1 MMLNLAGYQ
10 EIDQIYAGSRT
21 LVYRAIQST
30 TEQSVIIK
38 VLRNPYPSFHDLVR
52 FRNQYIITRN
62 LEHSTIV
69 EPLTLERYQNGYAL
83 VMPDEGALSLLEY
96 WHKSPGNIT
105 QLLTIA
111 LQLASALHY
120 LSQQRIIHKDI
131 KPSNILIHPET
142 CQVKLIDFSISS
154 LLPKE
159 QQQLINPN
167 VLEGTLAYISPE
179 QTGRMNRG
187 IDYRTD
193 FYSLG
198 VTLYKLLTGVLPF
211 QSNDPVELLHYH
223 IAKAPLAPSKFL
235 DTQGNPYP
243 QAISDIILKLMAKNA
258 EERYQSALGLKHDLE
273 QCWQQWQARGEIT
286 PFELGEHDICDRF
299 LIPEKLY
306 GREKEVQ
313 ALLNA
318 FERVAARNS
327 EMMLVAG
334 FSGIGKTAVINEVH
348 KPIVRQRGYF
358 IKGKFDQ
365 FNRNIPFSAFVQAF
379 RDLMG
384 QLLSESDAE
393 LAKWKGKILKAL
405 RDNAQVIIDVVPEL
419 ETIVG
424 KQSPTPALSGSAA
437 QNRFN
442 LLFQKFIAVFTTKEN
457 PLVIFL
463 DDLQWADS
471 ASLNLMKVLMGD
483 RERGYLLLLG
493 AYRDNEVFP
502 AHPLML
508 SLAEVEQEQAA
519 LATITLQPL
528 AFNHINQL
536 VAETLSCNEEL
547 AQPLTELVYQK
558 TQGNPFFTTQF
569 LQGLHQDK
577 LITFNLGLGYWEC
590 DLVQVHNAALTD
602 DVVEFMASRLH
613 KLPEATQEVLKLAA
627 CIGNQFDLA
636 TLALVNEQSQ
646 EHIAVA
652 LWRALQE
659 GLILPLSE
667 TYKFFQ
673 GNNENTPE
681 SLSDILVS
689 YKFLHDRV
697 QQAAYSLIP
706 ENRKTATHLS
716 IGQLLLAKIPT
727 NQQEEKIFAIVNQLN
742 LGVKQIDAPLQK
754 LKLAQLNLKAGRKAK
769 AAVAYSAAL
778 EYFQAGIELLS
789 YDCWQDES
797 VLTLELYNA
806 GAEAAYLN
814 SNYFLMEQWIN
825 EIFTYVPNLL
835 ARIPAYEVK
844 IQAEIAQNHLQDA
857 VKTGLQVL
865 ERLGIQ
871 LPLTPSSDDMQQRF
885 AATAAQMEGRSPK
898 DLITL
903 VEMTAPE
910 KLAALK
916 MLAGIWGPAFAV
928 TPPLMPLIVLEMV
941 NLSLEYGNAPISAFA
956 YVLYGVLL
964 CGGENFQGGY
974 EFGKLSLKLLTHFNT
989 QAFKAKILFLIGT
1002 HITIWHESV
1011 QAALP
1016 TLQEAYQA
1024 GLETGDLEFAA
1035 LSAAIYSY
1043 YSYLSG
1049 KYLLDVKQNFVAYT
1063 QAIATLKQT
1072 YYLNFVYIW
1081 HQAVTTLLKGAKNSQ
1096 YLVGE
1101 ICNSKEL
1108 LVQCKQN
1115 NATTPMAYIY
1125 INRLML
1131 NYLFED
1137 YAQAV
1142 DISPLADEYAQMVP
1156 ATLLIPIANFYG
1168 SLCKLAFCSR
1178 VSELERTS
1186 WLDAVHKN
1194 QCQMQKWSNYAPTN
1208 YWHKYYLVEAEQ
1220 HRVLGQKLEA
1230 IELYDRAIAGA
1241 KENEYIQEE
1250 ALANELAAKFYLNWG
1265 KEKIAS
1271 TYMQE
1276 AYYCYAC
1283 WGAKAKTEQL
1293 EEKYPQ
1299 LLSSI
1304 LQQQRVEFS
1313 PFKSLDSLTKKL
1325 TISRQKPSK
1334 NSSSTISELLDFT
1347 SILQAAQTLSST
1359 IELEQLL
1366 DDIVRIVLTNAGAQK
1381 AVLLM
1386 PQAQQWQLLSLAQL
1400 LEDGTV
1406 ETSQHSQ
1413 LLTAESSVPIRV
1425 IQYVK
1430 NTQKSVLIDEGKTE
1444 ISGIIEGYLLK
1455 YQPQSVLCVPL
1466 LNQGQLV
1473 AIVYLEHPTTKK
1485 VFTLNRLT
1493 IIQFLC
1499 AQAAVSLQNA
1509 QLYNQSQQALKDLQQ
1524 ALKDLQQAQLQ
1535 LVQSEKMSTLGNL
1548 VAGVAHEI
1556 NNPTGFL
1563 QGNIQPAQDYVQDL
1577 LGLIELLLAKCPS
1590 NDPQITEEIEEIDLE
1605 FIREDFPKLLA
1616 SMYLGVK
1623 QIRNLSHSLR
1633 IFSRQEQ
1640 DQKVS
1645 FNIHQGIDSTLVILK
1660 HRLKANNQRPKIE
1673 VIKDYQ
1679 EIPEVR
1685 CFPSQLNQVF
1695 MNIIA
1700 NAIESF
1706 DETNQ
1711 GPIYREIETKPNRI
1725 IIRTRILN
1733 DTRVKIEIKD
1743 NGCGIKQ
1750 EMKTRIF
1757 EQGFTTKKVGKGTG
1771 LGMAIAYQI
1780 ITDKHGGTIT
1790 CDSTIGQGTTF
1801 TIVLPCSPITND

>member
-1 MMLNLAGYQ
+1 MTMLNLAGYQ
-10 EIDQIYAGSRT
+10 EKNQIYSGTRT
-21 LVYRAIQST
+21 LVYRAIRDTDQ
-30 TEQSVIIK
+30 QSVIIK
-38 VLRNPYPSFHDLVR
+38 ILRNPHPNFHELVC

-62 LEHSTIV
+62 LEHPAIV
-69 EPLTLERYQNGYAL
+69 QPLSLERYVNGYAL

-96 WHKSPGNIT
+96 WQESNGD
-105 QLLTIA
+105 LSEFLTIA
-111 LQLASALHY
+111 LQLAQALHY
-120 LSQQRIIHKDI
+120 LGQQRIIHKDI

-142 CQVKLIDFSISS
+142 RQIQLIDFSISS

-159 QQQLINPN
+159 QQQLVNPN

-198 VTLYKLLTGVLPF
+198 VTLYELLTGVLPF
-211 QSNDPVELLHYH
+211 QNNNPVELLHCH
-223 IAKAPLAPSKFL
+223 IAKEPLAPDELL
-235 DTQGNPYP
+235 DNQGNPYP
-243 QAISDIILKLMAKNA
+243 EAISDIILKLMAKNA
-258 EERYQSALGLKHDLE
+258 EERYQSALGLQHDLE
-273 QCWQQWQARGEIT
+273 QCLQQWEATGEISL
-286 PFELGEHDICDRF
+286 FDLGERDICDRF

-306 GREKEVQ
+306 GRATEVAQ
-313 ALLNA
+313 LLEA
-318 FERVAARNS
+318 FEQVATGNS

-334 FSGIGKTAVINEVH
+334 FSGIGKTAVVNEVH
-348 KPIVRQRGYF
+348 KPIVEKRGYF

-384 QLLSESDAE
+384 QLLSESDAD
-393 LAKWKGKILKAL
+393 LAKSKAKILNAL
-405 RDNAQVIIDVVPEL
+405 GDNAQVIIDVVPEL
-419 ETIVG
+419 ERIIG
-424 KQSPTPALSGSAA
+424 KQSPAPELSGSAA

-442 LLFQKFIAVFTTKEN
+442 LLFQKFIAVFTIKEH

-471 ASLNLMKVLMGD
+471 ASLNLMKVLISD
-483 RERGYLLLLG
+483 SDRGYLLLLG

-502 AHPLML
+502 AHPLIL
-508 SLAEVEQEQAA
+508 SLAELEKEQAA
-519 LATITLQPL
+519 LSTITLQPL
-528 AFNHINQL
+528 VFADINQL
-536 VAETLSCNEEL
+536 VAETLICSKQL
-547 AQPLTELVYQK
+547 AKALTDLVYQK

-569 LQGLHQDK
+569 LQGLHKDQ
-577 LITFNLGLGYWEC
+577 LITFNLEGYWEC
-590 DLVQVHNAALTD
+590 DLVQVHDAALTD
-602 DVVEFMASRLH
+602 DVVQFMAGRLH
-613 KLPEATQEVLKLAA
+613 KLPEQTQEVLKLAA
-627 CIGNQFDLA
+627 CIGNQFDLV

-673 GNNENTPE
+673 GNNENTQE
-681 SLSDILVS
+681 SLSDIWVS

-727 NQQEEKIFAIVNQLN
+727 NQQQEKIFAIVNQLN
-742 LGVKQIDAPLQK
+742 LGIKQIDAPLQK
-754 LKLAQLNLKAGRKAK
+754 LKLAQLNLRAGRKAK

-778 EYFQAGIELLS
+778 EYFQTGIELLR

-814 SNYFLMEQWIN
+814 SNYSLMEQWIN
-825 EIFTYVPNLL
+825 EIFSYVPNLL

-857 VKTGLQVL
+857 IKTGLQVL

-871 LPLTPSSDDMQQRF
+871 LPLTPSSDDIQQRF

-974 EFGKLSLKLLTHFNT
+974 EFGKLSLQLLTRFNT

-1049 KYLLDVKQNFVAYT
+1049 KYLSDVKQNFVAYT

-1072 YYLNFVYIW
+1072 YYLNFLYIW
-1081 HQAVTTLLKGAKNSQ
+1081 HQAVTNLLQGAENDQ
-1096 YLVGE
+1096 YLVGK
-1101 ICNSKEL
+1101 ICNSEKL
-1108 LVQCKQN
+1108 LVQCEQN
-1115 NATTPMAYIY
+1115 NVTTPMAYIY

-1137 YAQAV
+1137 YAKAV
-1142 DISPLADEYAQMVP
+1142 ENSPLADEYAQMVP

-1168 SLCKLAFCSR
+1168 SLSKLAFCSQ
-1178 VSELERTS
+1178 VSESERTS
-1186 WLDAVHKN
+1186 WLDAVRKN
-1194 QCQMQKWSNYAPTN
+1194 QCKMQEWSNCAPTN

-1230 IELYDRAIAGA
+1230 MEMYDRAITRA
-1241 KENEYIQEE
+1241 KENEYLQEE
-1250 ALANELAAKFYLNWG
+1250 ALANELAAKFYLDWG
-1265 KEKIAS
+1265 NEKIAT
-1271 TYMQE
+1271 TYLQE
-1276 AYYCYAC
+1276 AYYCYAR
-1283 WGAKAKTEQL
+1283 WGAKAKTDQL

-1313 PFKSLDSLTKKL
+1313 PLNSLDSLTQKL
-1325 TISRQKPSK
+1325 TASRQKTSK

-1347 SILQAAQTLSST
+1347 SIFKAAQTLSSR

-1366 DDIVRIVLTNAGAQK
+1366 EDIVYIVLTNAGAQK
-1381 AVLLM
+1381 AVLLI
-1386 PQAQQWQLLSLAQL
+1386 PQAEEWQLEAMAQIS
-1400 LEDGTV
+1400 EDGIV
-1406 ETSQHSQ
+1406 ESSKRSQS
-1413 LLTAESSVPIRV
+1413 LTAESSVPIRV

-1430 NTQKSVLIDEGKTE
+1430 NTRESVLIDEGKTE
-1444 ISGIIEGYLLK
+1444 ISGIIEGYLLEYK
-1455 YQPQSVLCVPL
+1455 PASILCLPL

-1473 AIVYLEHPTTKK
+1473 AIVYLEHPTTKG
-1485 VFTLNRLT
+1485 VFTPERLT

-1509 QLYNQSQQALKDLQQ
+1509 QLYHQAQQAIKDLQR
-1524 ALKDLQQAQLQ
+1524 AQMQ
-1535 LVQSEKMSTLGNL
+1535 LAHSEKMTN
-1548 VAGVAHEI
+1548 A
-1556 NNPTGFL
+1556 P
-1563 QGNIQPAQDYVQDL
+1563 
-1577 LGLIELLLAKCPS
+1577 
-1590 NDPQITEEIEEIDLE
+1590 
-1605 FIREDFPKLLA
+1605 
-1616 SMYLGVK
+1616 
-1623 QIRNLSHSLR
+1623 
-1633 IFSRQEQ
+1633 IF
-1640 DQKVS
+1640 KW
-1645 FNIHQGIDSTLVILK
+1645 LK
-1660 HRLKANNQRPKIE
+1660 TIKI
-1673 VIKDYQ
+1673 
-1679 EIPEVR
+1679 
-1685 CFPSQLNQVF
+1685 
-1695 MNIIA
+1695 
-1700 NAIESF
+1700 
-1706 DETNQ
+1706 
-1711 GPIYREIETKPNRI
+1711 G
-1725 IIRTRILN
+1725 
-1733 DTRVKIEIKD
+1733 
-1743 NGCGIKQ
+1743 
-1750 EMKTRIF
+1750 
-1757 EQGFTTKKVGKGTG
+1757 
-1771 LGMAIAYQI
+1771 
-1780 ITDKHGGTIT
+1780 
-1790 CDSTIGQGTTF
+1790 
-1801 TIVLPCSPITND
+1801 